1 MLLNNGKRTIITDR
15 SLLIIAKEP
24 RENDMQTLFSNPVYT
39 WLAFGALLIAFEAFT
54 APGLGI
60 FLGGLGAI
68 CAGILIKAGVVGTD
82 DIAMQF
88 ACFFAFTAFWAVVLW
103 KPLMKFRSGGKN
115 KTTEGYSDIIG
126 SSAVV
131 GDAGLKRGE
140 PGQVK
145 WSGTLMSAE
154 LDDSAAVKEL
164 PAGAQVTI
172 KSVSGNVFKVIPK

>member
-1 MLLNNGKRTIITDR
+1 
-15 SLLIIAKEP
+15 
-24 RENDMQTLFSNPVYT
+24 MQALFSNPVYT

-68 CAGILIKAGVVGTD
+68 FTGILIKANIIGTD
-82 DIAMQF
+82 DIALQF
-88 ACFFAFTAFWAVVLW
+88 ACFFALTAFWAVTLW

-115 KTTEGYSDIIG
+115 KKSSGYNDIVGGTAIVNEG
-126 SSAVV
+126 
-131 GDAGLKRGE
+131 GLKRGGT
-140 PGQVK
+140 GQVK

-154 LDDSAAVKEL
+154 IDDAATVSEL

-172 KSVSGNVFKVIPK
+172 TSVSGNVFKVIPK